1 MSLTPLP
8 PLSLYIHIPWCQRKC
23 PYCDFNSHASADPI
37 DEMAYVDALL
47 DDLQQDLPLTLGRPL
62 VSIFIGGGTPSL
74 FSGRAIT
81 RLLQGVRE
89 QIEWVANCEITME
102 ANPGTV
108 EVDNFAAYRKAG
120 VNRLSIGVQSFSDE
134 QLQALERIHSAEEAV
149 TAVAIARK
157 AGFNNI
163 NLDLMFGLPG
173 QTLLAAKDD
182 LQQAMALQPEHISY
196 YQLTIEPNTRFYLQP
211 PVTPDDELLWSMQQ
225 QGQQQLAE
233 MGYQQYEV
241 SAYARAGGRC
251 QHNLNYWLFGDYL
264 GIGAGAHAKT
274 SALLESFQVTRRSKY
289 ASPQCYLERSNYC
302 LNHTP
307 LRHEDLTLEF
317 MMFALRLVEG
327 FPTAFFSART
337 GVNFKSIERELIAL
351 KNRDLIEFDQQ
362 VIRPTALGR
371 QFLNELIEQFM
382 A

>member
-37 DEMAYVDALL
+37 DEMAYVNALL
-47 DDLQQDLPLTLGRPL
+47 DDLQQDLPLALGRPL
-62 VSIFIGGGTPSL
+62 ESIFIGGGTPSL
-74 FSGRAIT
+74 FSGDAIA

-89 QIEWVANCEITME
+89 QIELVADCEITME

-108 EVDNFAAYRKAG
+108 EADHFAAYRKAG

-134 QLQALERIHSAEEAV
+134 QLQVLERIHSAEEAI
-149 TAVAIARK
+149 TAVSIARK
-157 AGFNNI
+157 AGFDNI

-173 QTLLAAKDD
+173 QSLEQARDD
-182 LQQAMALQPEHISY
+182 LQQAIALKPEHISY

-211 PVTPDDELLWSMQQ
+211 PVTPDDDLLWSIQQ
-225 QGQQQLAE
+225 QGQQQLADA
-233 MGYQQYEV
+233 GYQQYEV
-241 SAYARAGGRC
+241 SAYAREGRRC

-274 SALLESFQVTRRSKY
+274 TAFTESLRVTRRSKHT
-289 ASPQCYLERSNYC
+289 SPQRYLQASDYC
-302 LNHTP
+302 LNQT
-307 LRHEDLTLEF
+307 LLGNEDLTLEF
-317 MMFALRLVEG
+317 MMFALRLVDG
-327 FPTAFFSART
+327 FPTALFSART
-337 GVNFKSIERELIAL
+337 GVNLKSIESKLMAL
-351 KNRDLIEFDQQ
+351 KDRDLIEFDQQ
-362 VIRPTALGR
+362 LIRPTVLGR

>member
-1 MSLTPLP
+1 MSLISLP

-23 PYCDFNSHASADPI
+23 PYCDFNSHTSVAPI
-37 DEMAYVDALL
+37 DERAYVDALL
-47 DDLQQDLPLTLGRPL
+47 DDLQQDLPLALGRPL
-62 VSIFIGGGTPSL
+62 ASIFIGGGTPSL
-74 FSGRAIT
+74 FSGRAIA
-81 RLLQGVRE
+81 RLLHGIRE
-89 QIEWVANCEITME
+89 QIALVADCEITME

-108 EVDNFAAYRKAG
+108 EADNFAAYRKAG

-134 QLQALERIHSAEEAV
+134 QLQALGRIHSAEEAV
-149 TAVAIARK
+149 AAATIARK
-157 AGFNNI
+157 AGFDNI

-173 QTLLAAKDD
+173 QTLARAKDD
-182 LQQAMALQPEHISY
+182 LQQAIALQPEHISY

-233 MGYQQYEV
+233 AGYQQYEV
-241 SAYARAGGRC
+241 SAYAHAGQRC

-274 SALLESFQVTRRSKY
+274 TALEALQVTRRSKH
-289 ASPQCYLERSNYC
+289 ASPQRYMERSSYC
-302 LNHTP
+302 LNRS
-307 LRHEDLTLEF
+307 LLGNEDLILEF

-327 FPTAFFSART
+327 FPAALFSART
-337 GVNFKSIERELIAL
+337 GVNLKSIENDLIAL
-351 KNRDLIEFDQQ
+351 KDRGLIEFDQQ
-362 VIRPTALGR
+362 VIKPTALGR